1 MPFPESPQV
10 GDTYT
15 QEDTVFTFNGS
26 TWDRTI
32 IGANNNTRYA
42 HGLVTVALL
51 NRIAHLETILEKQFL
66 ILD

>member
-15 QEDTVFTFNGS
+15 QENTVFTFNGS

-32 IGANNNTRYA
+32 IGANNDTRYA

-51 NRIAHLETILEKQFL
+51 NRIAHLETYIEQQFL